1 MTNKQAINILLN
13 EQKCIDRNDSVQ
25 CDRKCGSCDLVMDV
39 ETIREA
45 YNMAISAL
53 EKQIPKEAMSDY
65 DPVSKP
71 EHYTNTK
78 VECIDAMIEVFG
90 IEAVKSFCVCNSF
103 KYHWRAKD
111 KNGEE
116 DLQKADWYMQ
126 KYKEL
131 VNM

>member
-1 MTNKQAINILLN
+1 MTNKQAINFLDQVRKILLN
-13 EQKCIDRNDSVQ
+13 DKSWLESTTQPIN
-25 CDRKCGSCDLVMDV
+25 
-39 ETIREA
+39 EA
-45 YNMAISAL
+45 FDMAISAL

-65 DPVSKP
+65 NPVSKP

-78 VECIDAMIEVFG
+78 VECIDAMIDVYG
-90 IEAVKSFCVCNSF
+90 VEAVKSFCLCNAF

>member
-1 MTNKQAINILLN
+1 
-13 EQKCIDRNDSVQ
+13 
-25 CDRKCGSCDLVMDV
+25 
-39 ETIREA
+39 
-45 YNMAISAL
+45 
-53 EKQIPKEAMSDY
+53 MSDY

-78 VECIDAMIEVFG
+78 VECIDAMIDVYG
-90 IEAVKSFCVCNSF
+90 VEAVKSFCLCNSF

>member
-1 MTNKQAINILLN
+1 MTNKQVINFLDQVRKILLN
-13 EQKCIDRNDSVQ
+13 DKSWLESTHQPIN
-25 CDRKCGSCDLVMDV
+25 
-39 ETIREA
+39 EA
-45 YNMAISAL
+45 FDMAISVL

-78 VECIDAMIEVFG
+78 VECIDAMIDVYG
-90 IEAVKSFCVCNSF
+90 VEAVKSFCLCNAF